1 MSKHWDNIYQ
11 KLVELYFWRNSEHF
25 SPYSSKDIQKI
36 NNIEKGKGC
45 NRKDSMEEIFL

>member
-11 KLVELYFWRNSEHF
+11 KLVELYFWRNSEYF
-25 SPYSSKDIQKI
+25 SPFSKDIPKI

-45 NRKDSMEEIFL
+45 NRKDSMEEIFP